1 MRFKES
7 YLSREYHVK
16 MQVKTSL
23 AFVVWRFVL
32 SEINFCICKILY
44 QLINVQFMSQV
55 TNFSENHEFKNSM
68 QLCYQIKYPCSHCA
82 FL

>member
-23 AFVVWRFVL
+23 AFIVWRFVL
-32 SEINFCICKILY
+32 SADQSIFAYANFISVD
-44 QLINVQFMSQV
+44 NVEFMSQV
-55 TNFSENHEFKNSM
+55 ANFLRTMNLRM
-68 QLCYQIKYPCSHCA
+68 PCSYVIK
-82 FL
+82 